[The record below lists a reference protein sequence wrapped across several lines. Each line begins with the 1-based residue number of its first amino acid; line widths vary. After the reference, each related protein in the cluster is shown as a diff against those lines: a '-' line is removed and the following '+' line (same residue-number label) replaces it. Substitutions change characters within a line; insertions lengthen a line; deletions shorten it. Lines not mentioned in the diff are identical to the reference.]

1 VADHTELEERVAAVE
16 ARLAALNSERGEVQA
31 ELLELR
37 RSLALEVRQSSSA
50 TVDVPAVAPTMTEMG
65 NEEKIALFRSL
76 FRGRVDVFPKYW
88 LNSKSGKRGYSPA
101 CSNEWVRG
109 VCDKPRVKCGDC
121 TSQAFIH
128 VSDEV
133 VRGHLQGHHTIGVYP
148 LLADDRCWFL
158 ALDFDKGDWQ
168 QDVEAFRE
176 TSESLGLRPAIERSR
191 SGNGAH
197 AWFFFS
203 EPIAAIHARQMG
215 SFLITETMS
224 RRHELSM
231 ASYDRLFPNQD
242 TLPRGGFGNLI
253 ALPLQHEA
261 REEGNSVFVD
271 VSGTVLSDQWAYLA
285 SLPRLRRD
293 EVVAIAEEAKKN
305 DQVVGIQMSED
316 AEEAAERPWATPSVR
331 LRKKWSPTAPLP
343 PRIRVVLAGQLFV
356 EKAGLES
363 GLVNQIKRLAAFQ
376 NPEFFKRQAMRL
388 SMALTPRVI
397 ACAEDLTRYVAL
409 PRGCKGALEDL
420 LQDLGIELLIE
431 DERNTG
437 EALDLKFH
445 GELSSLQCQVVESMV
460 PHDIGVLVAPPGSG
474 KTVMGIHLAALRGR
488 NTLVLVHR
496 KQLLEQWRAQ
506 LALFLDIAP
515 TEIGQLGGGKRKLTG
530 KIDIAMIQSL
540 ARAKSEPVDLAN
552 YGHVIVDECHHVPAV
567 SFERVMKNVA
577 ARFITGLTATPKRRD
592 GHDRILD
599 FQLGPIRH
607 TVAPADQA
615 ALRQFAHELIVRQ
628 SLFEPPDGI
637 LSSGIQG
644 LYGALARDDRRN
656 ELIIND
662 VIQALEAGRSPL
674 VLTERREHLELLEER
689 LRPMARNVIVLRGG
703 MGVKQMR
710 RAMDLLVEIPD
721 DEERLLLA
729 TGRFIGEGFDDARL
743 DTLFLTMPVS
753 WKGTLVQYVGR
764 LHRMHQ
770 NKSSVRIYDY
780 LDARVT
786 MLARMF
792 EKRLRGYSSMGYRRR
807 SVPDDSGSPSQDYI
821 LEYDQEELR
830 VAEFDVF

>member
-1 VADHTELEERVAAVE
+1 MADHTELEARVAAVE
-16 ARLAALNSERGEVQA
+16 AQLAALNFERGEVQA

-37 RSLALEVRQSSSA
+37 RSLALEVGQSSSA
-50 TVDVPAVAPTMTEMG
+50 TVDVPDVAPKS

-88 LNSKSGKRGYSPA
+88 LNSKSGKHGYSPA

-148 LLADDRCWFL
+148 LLADDRCWLL

-176 TSESLGLRPAIERSR
+176 TSESLGLKPAIERSR

-203 EPIAAIHARQMG
+203 EPVAAIHARQMG

-253 ALPLQHEA
+253 ALPLQHMA

-271 VSGTVLSDQWAYLA
+271 ACGAVLSDQWAYLA

-293 EVVAIAEEAKKN
+293 EVVTIAEVANKN
-305 DQVVGIQMSED
+305 DQVVGIQMNEES
-316 AEEAAERPWATPSVR
+316 EEAAERPWATSSVR

-343 PRIRVVLAGQLFV
+343 PRIRVTLAGQLFV

-388 SMALTPRVI
+388 STARTPRVI

-409 PRGCKGALEDL
+409 PRGCK
-420 LQDLGIELLIE
+420 LIE

-445 GELSSLQCQVVESMV
+445 GELTSLQCQVVESMV
-460 PHDIGVLVAPPGSG
+460 PHDIGILVAPPGSG

-488 NTLVLVHR
+488 NTVVLVHR

-540 ARAKSEPVDLAN
+540 AQTKSEPVDLAN

-567 SFERVMKNVA
+567 SFERVMKNVT

-592 GHDRILD
+592 GHDRILN

-615 ALRQFAHELIVRQ
+615 ALHQFAHELIVRQ
-628 SLFEPPDGI
+628 SLFEPPEGT

-644 LYGALARDDRRN
+644 LYGALARDEDRN

-689 LRPMARNVIVLRGG
+689 LRPVARNVIVLRGG

-710 RAMDLLVEIPD
+710 RAMDQLAEIPD

-729 TGRFIGEGFDDARL
+729 TGRFIGEGFDDERL

-753 WKGTLVQYVGR
+753 WKGTLVQYAGR

-780 LDARVT
+780 LDARVP

-807 SVPDDSGSPSQDYI
+807 IVPDDSGSPSQDYI
-821 LEYDQEELR
+821 IEYDQEDLR
-830 VAEFDVF
+830 VAVLRPNTFST